1 MIPKETEGIVQRL
14 VINTDNNTFKI
25 DINSASKSGSIFKS
39 DNHLL
44 YDTPKDMADEFKQ
57 EFGELLPKN
66 FDYIK
71 NLAVYDYIYY
81 SYKKRNGD

>member
-1 MIPKETEGIVQRL
+1 
-14 VINTDNNTFKI
+14 
-25 DINSASKSGSIFKS
+25 
-39 DNHLL
+39 
-44 YDTPKDMADEFKQ
+44 MADEFKQ

>member
-1 MIPKETEGIVQRL
+1 
-14 VINTDNNTFKI
+14 
-25 DINSASKSGSIFKS
+25 
-39 DNHLL
+39 
-44 YDTPKDMADEFKQ
+44 MADEFKK

-81 SYKKRNGD
+81 SYKKEMEIKKW

>member
-1 MIPKETEGIVQRL
+1 MKIWRTKKWQLYQENIIPV
-14 VINTDNNTFKI
+14 
-25 DINSASKSGSIFKS
+25 FKS

-44 YDTPKDMADEFKQ
+44 YDTPKDMADEFKK

-81 SYKKRNGD
+81 SYKKEMEIKKWQQQI